1 MRASESAPPDTA
13 HCTCVPA
20 TGKVQRKSSSVV
32 SIEIGPS
39 VMGGTERETW
49 LLLALYLT
57 LATVWVARCA
67 DLEKVTDDSLEHRS
81 DTCDEEDYSDPP
93 MPNIRCEHGSIVAS

>member
-1 MRASESAPPDTA
+1 MRAKESAPPDTA
-13 HCTCVPA
+13 HCTCVPS
-20 TGKVQRKSSSVV
+20 TGKVHRERSSVV

-39 VMGGTERETW
+39 VIGGTERETW

-57 LATVWVARCA
+57 LATVWVARCT
-67 DLEKVTDDSLEHRS
+67 DLEKVTDDSLEHGS
-81 DTCDEEDYSDPP
+81 DTCDEEDYSDLP